1 MFGEYAELSWG
12 LPVVLYLFLAGL
24 GSGALITSAS
34 ILLRGP
40 SGAIG
45 KTYMKVARY
54 GALIAPFPLIIGCG
68 LLILELGSFQT
79 GHWFRFLYLY
89 TVLNLSPMS
98 VGTWLLTL
106 FIPVSI
112 GYAATFFAWPAPF
125 EAKRAL
131 LRRILAWIGLPFGIA
146 VAVYTG
152 VLLGAMPARPFWNT
166 PILALLF
173 LISSISTGIASVLL
187 VRNIYENRVSDKAK
201 LTRMRNSDYIL
212 TATDV
217 IFIGFEL
224 MVVFLF
230 IMYAHLT
237 IGGVQIAISVVLPG
251 GELASLFWIGFVLI
265 GLIIP
270 GLIEMFAVAPRL
282 LFGRKFHSTLTMDIV
297 AASAVLIGGFL
308 LRYVVLI
315 AGQITGPVGI

>member
-106 FIPVSI
+106 FIPVSS
-112 GYAATFFAWPAPF
+112 GYAPPFFACPP
-125 EAKRAL
+125 
-131 LRRILAWIGLPFGIA
+131 
-146 VAVYTG
+146 
-152 VLLGAMPARPFWNT
+152 
-166 PILALLF
+166 
-173 LISSISTGIASVLL
+173 
-187 VRNIYENRVSDKAK
+187 
-201 LTRMRNSDYIL
+201 
-212 TATDV
+212 
-217 IFIGFEL
+217 
-224 MVVFLF
+224 
-230 IMYAHLT
+230 
-237 IGGVQIAISVVLPG
+237 
-251 GELASLFWIGFVLI
+251 
-265 GLIIP
+265 
-270 GLIEMFAVAPRL
+270 
-282 LFGRKFHSTLTMDIV
+282 
-297 AASAVLIGGFL
+297 
-308 LRYVVLI
+308 
-315 AGQITGPVGI
+315 PV

>member
-1 MFGEYAELSWG
+1 
-12 LPVVLYLFLAGL
+12 
-24 GSGALITSAS
+24 
-34 ILLRGP
+34 
-40 SGAIG
+40 
-45 KTYMKVARY
+45 
-54 GALIAPFPLIIGCG
+54 
-68 LLILELGSFQT
+68 
-79 GHWFRFLYLY
+79 
-89 TVLNLSPMS
+89 
-98 VGTWLLTL
+98 
-106 FIPVSI
+106 
-112 GYAATFFAWPAPF
+112 
-125 EAKRAL
+125 
-131 LRRILAWIGLPFGIA
+131 
-146 VAVYTG
+146 
-152 VLLGAMPARPFWNT
+152 MPARPFWNT